1 MTFGIPTLMRPL
13 RTAMLPLVAALV
25 LAGCASVPSGM
36 PSVPTAAQFKEQPQQ
51 QPGATAPAGFTRA
64 TPAEAQPRGEWWLA
78 FNDPVLNTLVERAAV
93 GAGAQADLRQAVGL
107 RAAGQRTRLGQ
118 PCGSG

>member
-1 MTFGIPTLMRPL
+1 MTFAIPTLMRPL
-13 RTAMLPLVAALV
+13 RAAVLPLVAALV

-36 PSVPTAAQFKEQPQQ
+36 PTVPTAAQFKE

-78 FNDPVLNTLVERAAV
+78 FNDPVLNTLIQRVLRLRRT
-93 GAGAQADLRQAVGL
+93 GTTAGATGL
-107 RAAGQRTRLGQ
+107 VTVAG
-118 PCGSG
+118 SS